1 MSGMNGILVVDK
13 PSGWTSFD
21 VIAKLRGILKTR
33 KLGHSGTLDP
43 MATGVLPVFA
53 GGAARA
59 VDMQPNHDKAYTALV
74 RFGLATDTGDVTGET
89 LETSDKIITR
99 EELETALA
107 GFLGPQMQT
116 PPMYSAVKINGTPLY
131 KLARQGKTVERA
143 ARPVTFYR
151 LELLSQKA
159 PNEFEVAVECSK
171 GTYVRTLV
179 EDVGKAL
186 GCPACLAGLRRTKA
200 GVFDLTGS
208 HTLEEIQAAADEGRV
223 EELFLPV
230 ETVFTHLENF
240 TVNEDTEKRLL
251 NGAPTYR
258 VYKKNGVYRLQS
270 ANGFMGLGRVENNVL
285 KVEKLFVERA

>member
-1 MSGMNGILVVDK
+1 MSGKNGILVVDK

-59 VDMQPNHDKAYTALV
+59 VDMQPNHDKSYTALV
-74 RFGLATDTGDVTGET
+74 RFGLATDTGDITGT
-89 LETSDKIITR
+89 VLETSQKRVSR
-99 EELETALA
+99 EELEKTLA
-107 GFLGPQMQT
+107 DFVGPQMQT

-131 KLARQGKTVERA
+131 KLARQGKTIERP

-151 LELLSQKA
+151 LECLRETEA
-159 PNEFEVAVECSK
+159 NEFEIVVECSK

-179 EDVGKAL
+179 EDMGKAL
-186 GCPACLAGLRRTKA
+186 GCPACLAGLRRTQA
-200 GVFDLTGS
+200 GVFDLSGS
-208 HTLEEIQAAADEGRV
+208 HTLEEIQQAADEDRI

-230 ETVFTHLENF
+230 ETVFAHLEKL
-240 TVNEDTEKRLL
+240 TVNEDTQNRLL

-258 VYKKNGVYRLQS
+258 FYKKDGVYRVEGPM
-270 ANGFMGLGRVENNVL
+270 GFMGLGRVTDNVL